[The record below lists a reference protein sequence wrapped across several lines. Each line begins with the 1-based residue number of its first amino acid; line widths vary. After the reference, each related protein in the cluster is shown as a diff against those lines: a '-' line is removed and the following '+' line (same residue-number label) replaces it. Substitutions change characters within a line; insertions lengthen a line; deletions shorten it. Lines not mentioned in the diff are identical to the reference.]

1 MMRIIRYVAWG
12 LVAAL
17 GVAIAGVAALRYSDG
32 GALPGAVRVGVPFE
46 LTRSD
51 GTRFSSQTLAG
62 APYAI
67 FFGFT
72 HCPDIC
78 PTKLNDLSNL
88 LVDLKD
94 DADRLKVL
102 FVSLD
107 PERDTPKLLAEY
119 LGAFDRRIVA
129 LTGSV
134 GEIKRVAEG
143 YRIRYERVATSGSY
157 TLNHEAAVFVFDR
170 RGNLVSTL
178 APEESADVQLRK
190 LKMALAR

>member
-1 MMRIIRYVAWG
+1 MMRIIRYSAWG

-17 GVAIAGVAALRYSDG
+17 FLAIAGVTALSYTDG
-32 GALPGAVRVGVPFE
+32 RALPGAVRVGVPFE

-51 GTRFSSQTLAG
+51 GTRFSSEALAG

-88 LVDLKD
+88 LADLKD

-107 PERDTPKLLAEY
+107 SERDTPKLLAAY

-129 LTGSV
+129 LTGSA
-134 GEIKRVAEG
+134 GEIKRVADG
-143 YRIRYERVATSGSY
+143 YRIKYERVPTSDSY

-178 APEESADVQLRK
+178 APNETTDVQLTK